1 MVVIRLIRALGRLIL
16 WLNFMFPTKGHIVSS
31 GRQYRNRNAFLELL
45 YGMGALLV
53 LSIFFSHFFA
63 GDDNHETSTNV
74 QEQSSSI
81 SFSNDDQDGRTEKSQ
96 VLPKESIN
104 IQRKKE
110 TKERISFA
118 VRYFETVFSHSN
130 LP

>member
-1 MVVIRLIRALGRLIL
+1 
-16 WLNFMFPTKGHIVSS
+16 MFPTKGHIVSS

>member
-1 MVVIRLIRALGRLIL
+1 MIVIRLIRALGHLIL

-31 GRQYRNRNAFLELL
+31 GRQYRNRNAFLEFL
-45 YGMGALLV
+45 YGVGVILF

-63 GDDNHETSTNV
+63 GNDNQEISTNV

-96 VLPKESIN
+96 VLPRRIDKYSE
-104 IQRKKE
+104 E
-110 TKERISFA
+110 ERNKRENLI
-118 VRYFETVFSHSN
+118 RNQVF
-130 LP
+130 